1 MTHSTFLDKAF
12 ANFPAFRHADAD
24 GLRELA
30 DSARRM
36 ALSARQH
43 LFHMGDPADHF
54 YWIETGSITLYL
66 PSYNGDER
74 VFQVLEVGSLVAAT
88 VMFSDDRRYP
98 VSAQANTCT
107 VLHRLDGAPL
117 LNMARQSPEFSC
129 TLLRIV
135 AGQMTQAI
143 GRIDLLTIANSTQR
157 LVTYLMNLYVEQ
169 GSAWLTLP
177 SRHRVLA
184 RQLNMTP
191 ENLSRMLGA
200 FRREGLIGGRNR
212 ELVLLDVEALCR
224 QARLPPP
231 DHKRQVPSSAFPQD
245 ETLFSCCTLH

>member
-1 MTHSTFLDKAF
+1 MKHSPFLDKAF
-12 ANFPAFRHADAD
+12 ASFPAFRHADPD
-24 GLRELA
+24 GLNALA
-30 DSARRM
+30 ASARRM
-36 ALSARQH
+36 VLSARQH
-43 LFHMGDPADHF
+43 LFHLGEPADHF
-54 YWIETGSITLYL
+54 YWIEAGSVTLYL

-74 VFQVLEVGSLVAAT
+74 VFQVLEDGCLVAAT

-98 VSAQANTCT
+98 VSAQANART

-117 LNMARQSPEFSC
+117 IGMAQRSPEFSC

-143 GRIDLLTIANSTQR
+143 SRIDLLTIANSMQR
-157 LVTYLMNLYVEQ
+157 LVTYLVNLYVEQ

-177 SRHRVLA
+177 ARQRVLA

-200 FRREGLIGGRNR
+200 LRRDGLIGGRNS
-212 ELVLLDVEALCR
+212 ELVLLDVEALCK

-231 DHKRQVPSSAFPQD
+231 DPKRRVPPSASPQD
-245 ETLFSCCTLH
+245 EVLFSCCTLH

>member
-1 MTHSTFLDKAF
+1 V
-12 ANFPAFRHADAD
+12 PAFRHADPD
-24 GLRELA
+24 GLSTLA

-36 ALSARQH
+36 VLTARQH
-43 LFHMGDPADHF
+43 LFHLGEPADHF
-54 YWIETGSITLYL
+54 YWIETGSVTLYL

-74 VFQVLEVGSLVAAT
+74 VFQVLEDGCLVAAT

-98 VSAQANTCT
+98 VSAQANARSI
-107 VLHRLDGAPL
+107 LHRLDGAPL
-117 LNMARQSPEFSC
+117 LDMARHSPEFSC
-129 TLLRIV
+129 ALLRIV

-143 GRIDLLTIANSTQR
+143 SRIDLLTMANSMQR
-157 LVTYLMNLYVEQ
+157 LVTYLVNLYVEQ

-177 SRHRVLA
+177 ARQRVLA

-200 FRREGLIGGRNR
+200 LRRDGLIGGRNH
-212 ELVLLDVEALCR
+212 ELVLLDVEALCK

-231 DHKRQVPSSAFPQD
+231 EPNRRAAPAASAQD
-245 ETLFSCCTLH
+245 EVLFSCCTLH